1 MPQIAVLTGDLIDST
16 RVAAPKALN
25 QRLQVLLDELVQR
38 CQAEVTTFRGDGFQ
52 VRLPRPRQALECAL
66 YLRAGL
72 LAASPAPGQR
82 WDTRVSIA
90 LGDDKSATDIYGQA
104 FVESGRGLDAMK
116 KERLRFYA
124 EPVLLRMAVELATVF
139 VDDIINHWTPTE
151 AEAYFEHRRTPG
163 SHQQIAD
170 RLRKR
175 RATVTQALL
184 RARYT
189 LLDQYLE
196 QYDRLLEMTHAR

>member
-1 MPQIAVLTGDLIDST
+1 MPPIAVLTGDLVDST
-16 RVAAPKALN
+16 RVAAPRALN
-25 QRLQVLLDELVQR
+25 QRLQTLLDELVQR
-38 CQAEVTTFRGDGFQ
+38 WQADVTTFRGDGFQ
-52 VRLPRPRQALECAL
+52 VRLSQPRHALECAL

-72 LAASPAPGQR
+72 VAASPNARQR

-90 LGDDKSATDIYGQA
+90 IGGDRGPDNIYGKA
-104 FVESGRGLDAMK
+104 YIESGRGLDSMK

-124 EPVLLRMAVELATVF
+124 EPDLLRLAVELATPF
-139 VDDIINHWTPTE
+139 VDDLINHWTPTE
-151 AEAYFEHRRTPG
+151 AEAYFEHRRAPG

-170 RLRKR
+170 RLQKR